1 MIKVINQNPERYS
14 LKQDRYQISATSSIK
29 PLDLVIGP
37 LPEGLLPVLEVDGII
52 VEVNGYKLISKKT
65 LDIINESKNPHYD
78 IRKNGEVKGK
88 PIGQTIPTITL
99 NTDKL
104 SSVTKERDI
113 QNKVGGVTD
122 VNYVIEGNLIENTT
136 IPYNLVQ
143 QINYTLNPDIDRPKD
158 TYTLAELNLSE
169 QSNYDIS
176 SLTIVTSQDE
186 NKIFDYTKLQSFL
199 SGVKQRIKAL
209 NNDFNTIKDIHFN
222 GKIPNNANTYSITKM
237 ATSEDMQENDD
248 FQIVYKT
255 SELVSVEK
263 TATQQLQEQQQTSAQ
278 QLQNTIQETIT
289 AQQLALQSA
298 QAADGRTQQYIQ
310 QQLDATRNQLQAL
323 KENFK

>member
-1 MIKVINQNPERYS
+1 MIKAINQNPERYS

-176 SLTIVTSQDE
+176 SLTVVTSQNE

-209 NNDFNTIKDIHFN
+209 NEDFNTIKDIHFN